1 MRNASSLTDILRG
14 RFGKKSKTA
23 RRGAL
28 LALRVG
34 VKPFSNRTM
43 ESHSKFAAGHPLHPV
58 LITLPLGL
66 LSASLFFD
74 FKAKLQHKSD
84 DAKIARA
91 LIGGGILT
99 GLLAAAVGLIDY
111 RAIPNGTRAKQI
123 GLTHAVG
130 NVLMLSLFGLSWLKR
145 RPDETAPAT
154 SAVVLSLLG
163 AALSGL
169 TGWLGGELVYRLG
182 VGVDPGANLDAKSS
196 LVSDKP

>member
-1 MRNASSLTDILRG
+1 
-14 RFGKKSKTA
+14 
-23 RRGAL
+23 
-28 LALRVG
+28 
-34 VKPFSNRTM
+34 M
-43 ESHSKFAAGHPLHPV
+43 ESHSKVAGHPLHTI

-74 FKAKLQHKSD
+74 FKAKMRHNPD

-91 LIGGGILT
+91 LIGGGVLT
-99 GLLAAAVGLIDY
+99 GMLAASVGLIDY

-130 NVLMLSLFGLSWLKR
+130 NVLMLSLFGLSWKKR
-145 RPDETAPAT
+145 RPNETMPDN
-154 SAVVLSLLG
+154 SALVLSLLG

-182 VGVDPGANLDAKSS
+182 IGVDPGANPQAPNS
-196 LVSDKP
+196 LVSDHT